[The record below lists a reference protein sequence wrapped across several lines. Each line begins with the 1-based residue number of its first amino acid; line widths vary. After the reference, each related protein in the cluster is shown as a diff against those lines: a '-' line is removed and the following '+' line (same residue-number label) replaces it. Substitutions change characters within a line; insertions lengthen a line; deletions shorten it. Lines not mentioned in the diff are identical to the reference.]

1 MVEHI
6 LFDQEVS
13 SELTH
18 DIVTYSK
25 NLSPFPIRN
34 RFAPLSLPDLKAEL
48 NDDSNSSRENIIER
62 PTSVPEA
69 NGFRPVSASGLNVR
83 LSKQQIDKDHKP
95 KDQIERF
102 LDSRK
107 LHSHHGCT

>member
-1 MVEHI
+1 MIHI
-6 LFDQEVS
+6 RIY
-13 SELTH
+13 H
-18 DIVTYSK
+18 HSK
-25 NLSPFPIRN
+25 FFASLSIQDF
-34 RFAPLSLPDLKAEL
+34 KADF
-48 NDDSNSSRENIIER
+48 NDDSDSSCENILELSV
-62 PTSVPEA
+62 SVPEA
-69 NGFRPVSASGLNVR
+69 NGFYPISASGLNVE